1 MYIAYTVLMISL
13 QCTGGSLMNMSTS
26 LMNLSSTDVGSGSMQ
41 QQAAG
46 LAPPLH
52 SATSMMRVFDDDGTT
67 QVQTAV
73 TS

>member
-1 MYIAYTVLMISL
+1 
-13 QCTGGSLMNMSTS
+13 MNMSTS